1 MACKRGLV
9 LTCGTWK
16 LSKQTVTGGEMH
28 AWLVTPTALALA
40 VA

>member
-1 MACKRGLV
+1 MACKRV
-9 LTCGTWK
+9 LALMCGTWK

-28 AWLVTPTALALA
+28 DWLVTPTALAVA